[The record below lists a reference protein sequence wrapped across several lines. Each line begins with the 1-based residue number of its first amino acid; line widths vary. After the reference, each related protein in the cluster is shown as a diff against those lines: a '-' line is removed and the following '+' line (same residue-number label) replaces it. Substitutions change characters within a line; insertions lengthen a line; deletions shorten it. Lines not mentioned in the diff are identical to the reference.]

1 MRSLSDDQDAGPLD
15 LEGDKRHI
23 GGGTDSDWLAA
34 VADASTRWQL
44 PLDPLEEGR
53 VTRPCNEDL
62 TRASNETTFSNEGF
76 QKRSSNEASK
86 NVRPDI

>member
-1 MRSLSDDQDAGPLD
+1 MDCFARL
-15 LEGDKRHI
+15 HI
-23 GGGTDSDWLAA
+23 
-34 VADASTRWQL
+34 

-62 TRASNETTFSNEGF
+62 TRASNETSFSNEGVL
-76 QKRSSNEASK
+76 QTSSNEVSK